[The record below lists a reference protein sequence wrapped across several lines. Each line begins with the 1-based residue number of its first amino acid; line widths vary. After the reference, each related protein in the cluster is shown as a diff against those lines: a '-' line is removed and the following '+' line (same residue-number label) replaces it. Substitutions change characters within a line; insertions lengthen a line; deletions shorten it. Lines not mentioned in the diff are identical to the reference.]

1 VNSNRPED
9 GKPFTRIRMLF
20 CYHLPF
26 SLPISRES
34 ISASTATL
42 RFGKPNALL
51 QLGLLGL

>member
-1 VNSNRPED
+1 
-9 GKPFTRIRMLF
+9 MMF

-26 SLPISRES
+26 LLTISRES